1 MSVHLLVI
9 ISPINCHVMHGVRHK
24 IESLL
29 GSLQVI
35 LKVWS
40 LCIRVLCT
48 TLQNNPTDGDGR
60 LWVLLRTLCYS
71 SGFGLRVTLKGW
83 SLQSN
88 VVFSFRLAPFHY
100 KNVVECNA
108 FLLIALRTVTIGL
121 ATDVE
126 KGDRLSLLQ
135 RAFCASN
142 SSCWTCAG
150 TGKTRQAWVCF
161 RSSDS

>member
-1 MSVHLLVI
+1 VHLLVI
-9 ISPINCHVMHGVRHK
+9 LSPINCHMMHGVRHK

-35 LKVWS
+35 LTVWS

-48 TLQNNPTDGDGR
+48 TLQKKKKKKNPTDGDGR

-71 SGFGLRVTLKGW
+71 SGFGLRMTLKGW

-108 FLLIALRTVTIGL
+108 FLLIGAEDSYNRPCNWCGERRPIVLVT
-121 ATDVE
+121 
-126 KGDRLSLLQ
+126 
-135 RAFCASN
+135 
-142 SSCWTCAG
+142 TCVLCL
-150 TGKTRQAWVCF
+150 K
-161 RSSDS
+161 